1 MIKAAVMRDGRAGRS
16 GREDAHYLR
25 LRLLCCVV
33 FSLLAASVLADGFQY
48 SYSRFRGS
56 KHGVETT
63 LRGTGRITAVRLWSG
78 YNSFIFG
85 FESFFCS
92 SSRIQFRFGPIWSRT
107 VGRTTGARQEI
118 QLFEDETIVQVSGK
132 YGRYIQQLIF
142 VTSRG
147 RFLIAGRPSFQSFN
161 MFPEHKDAELIFLSI
176 RFGRALYAVASH
188 WAVVNQT
195 AW

>member
-1 MIKAAVMRDGRAGRS
+1 MKKRFVFKSLLHRNPKLLSSAVDSGCGSAGSGSEVLLDGR
-16 GREDAHYLR
+16 
-25 LRLLCCVV
+25 
-33 FSLLAASVLADGFQY
+33 FQY

-85 FESFFCS
+85 
-92 SSRIQFRFGPIWSRT
+92 IQFRFGPIWSRT

-195 AW
+195 SNLSS